1 MTAAGPSQGANWSPS
16 GGREQSVAAA
26 LASDAASV
34 GVQHPNARL
43 IESFYQ
49 AFARR
54 DGRAMAACYGANAT
68 FADPVFDLRG
78 AEIGAMW
85 TMLCER
91 GADLR
96 VDARD
101 VAADDHVG
109 RAHWEARYTFSAS
122 GRPVHNEI
130 DAAFTFSDGMIAS
143 HRDVF
148 DLWRWSRMALGKKGI
163 LLGWTPLVRKAIR
176 KQARRSLDAWIARA
190 PERA

>member
-1 MTAAGPSQGANWSPS
+1 MSAVGPSQGANYSPS
-16 GGREQSVAAA
+16 GGSAAA
-26 LASDAASV
+26 VAASV

-43 IESFYQ
+43 IESFYN

-54 DGRAMAACYGANAT
+54 DGRAMAACYAVNAT
-68 FADPVFDLRG
+68 FVDPVFDLRG

-96 VDARD
+96 IDARD
-101 VAADDHVG
+101 IAADDHAG
-109 RAHWEARYTFSAS
+109 CAHWEAWYTFSAS

-148 DLWRWSRMALGKKGI
+148 DLWRWSRMALGKKGV

-176 KQARRSLDAWIARA
+176 KQARKSLDRWIAGT
-190 PERA
+190 PEQV